1 METRSAIREAPAAAP
16 FVPQS
21 AAAMLEWR
29 YAHDPDSV
37 FIITPDGRERS
48 YRDLVA
54 KSRLLARRLLDA
66 GVERGEVVGLHLAN
80 QPDWVVALFAC
91 WAVGAAAACCG
102 ALVPVAE
109 AVRRFRLAKAVHVL
123 ADGAEREPG
132 AEGDP
137 FPWST
142 TWLTPEGESRAG
154 GAPRAGE
161 DLLIP
166 AGALDPEEVAA
177 ILFTSGTTGE
187 PKAIS
192 RLHHHIA
199 EAPRMT
205 AGAYAKTSDFRPRTA
220 PPHLPPAIGFH
231 PFGHSAPLGRMVFRM
246 YVGRALVI
254 LPKFDVEEIAQI
266 ARRYPLDSL
275 QLTPAMIHALAHAET
290 ELHFKALKY
299 VTSGT
304 APLPVATR
312 EKFESRFGVPVLQ
325 AYGSTESAITALER
339 YEDVIAGR
347 RGRGSVGRIP
357 AAMPHRIV
365 DRDGRDVAPGEEGEL
380 LGRLKQ
386 LPGAP
391 RHPAVDDEGWFHTGD
406 LARIDEH
413 GILYITGRLKDMMIV
428 GGFNVYPGEVEDV
441 LIRAGEIGEVVV
453 VAMPDERL
461 GEIPVA
467 GIVWEKSVAA
477 GERQAAWEGIAAE
490 ARRSLE
496 PYKIPRRWF
505 SLDELP
511 RNLTGKVDRMR
522 AAAAAAMAG
531 EAQGAVSG
539 R

>member
-1 METRSAIREAPAAAP
+1 MEK
-16 FVPQS
+16 QS
-21 AAAMLEWR
+21 ALRQGSVPSDAVRVVPASVPAMLQWR
-29 YAHDPDSV
+29 VTHDPDAV
-37 FIITPDGRERS
+37 FIITPDGRERT
-48 YRDLVA
+48 YRDLVST
-54 KSRLLARRLLDA
+54 SRLLARRLADA
-66 GVERGEVVGLHLAN
+66 GVRRGDVVGLHLAN
-80 QPDWVVALFAC
+80 DPGWVVALFAC
-91 WAVGAAAACCG
+91 WWVGAAAACCG

-109 AVRRFRLAKAVHVL
+109 AVRRFRLAKALHVI
-123 ADGAEREPG
+123 ADGNENET
-132 AEGDP
+132 
-137 FPWST
+137 FPWPT
-142 TWLTPEGESRAG
+142 TWISKEGEARDGRTAMAAESS
-154 GAPRAGE
+154 
-161 DLLIP
+161 LLP
-166 AGALDPEEVAA
+166 ADAIDPEAVAA

-192 RLHHHIA
+192 RLHHHLA

-205 AGAYAKTSDFRPRTA
+205 AGAYAKSADFRPRAA
-220 PPHLPPAIGFH
+220 PPHLPPAVGFH

-246 YVGRALVI
+246 YVGRALII
-254 LPKFDVEEIAQI
+254 LPKFDVEEIALI

-275 QLTPAMIHALAHAET
+275 QLTPAMIHSLAYAET
-290 ELHFKALKY
+290 DLHFKALKY

-312 EKFESRFGVPVLQ
+312 ETFETRFGVPVLQ

-339 YEDVIAGR
+339 YEDVMAGR

-357 AAMPHRIV
+357 DGMPHRIIH
-365 DRDGRDVAPGEEGEL
+365 RDGGDVAAGEEGEL
-380 LGRLKQ
+380 LGRLKEV
-386 LPGAP
+386 PGAP

-441 LIRAGEIGEVVV
+441 LIRAGEIAEVVV

-467 GIVWEKSVAA
+467 GIVWDKSVAA
-477 GERQAAWEGIAAE
+477 GERQAAWERIATE

-505 SLDELP
+505 PLDELP

-531 EAQGAVSG
+531 EAQGAAVS
-539 R
+539 RR